1 VIEHYRREH
10 HRNQQLRWLDTHPM
24 KDWVHRRP

>member
-1 VIEHYRREH
+1 MEHYRQEH
-10 HRNQQLRWLDTHPM
+10 RRNRQLRWLDTHPM